1 MNRARFA
8 IALLPLLL
16 IHVAPVG
23 AGLEAAPSGQR
34 AGGPDWCNVYL
45 RWQAGSLGAEFDIA
59 DLVEQF
65 GGPHWYTVH
74 LQGQRAGYLRWQ
86 AMSVDT
92 GNGARLRVEE
102 CSKVA
107 FAIDGRA
114 QQIASRQVTDYDEN
128 LRVQRLELW
137 QNLMG
142 RISETTVVVDADK
155 LHIMVK
161 QPDGTHSREMP
172 RPDDFGSEILVTLAA
187 AAGEIGPGWQSV
199 FSAFDPY
206 IGQLD
211 TYTVSFVRQ
220 EETAE
225 GTMTLLHTRIK
236 KMGITVQTWLGP
248 DGAIVRQSLPEL
260 MGLEVTKATEEEAL
274 AKIAGPAFSSGISV
288 GIPPR
293 DPHKSDQVSLIASA
307 AAGSV
312 TDMIPA
318 SDRQQVI
325 ARPDG
330 SAEVI
335 TGLEPPPTQVTQL
348 PISDP
353 ELASYLEPNEI
364 TQSDSD
370 TIRKLA
376 HSVVGQERDA
386 WTCARALLD
395 WVHNNLKRVKSEP
408 RPISALEVLQ
418 QGEGDCSEHAVL
430 LAALAKAAGIPPRIV
445 IGLVYTNGAYS
456 YHEWNELYVGEWVQ
470 MDPSWGRYTIGAGHV
485 RLAGGPADREAML
498 NNNLA
503 AGRTIGTLFLKF
515 NPQQPQDSN

>member
-1 MNRARFA
+1 MNSARFA
-8 IALLPLLL
+8 IGLLPLLL
-16 IHVAPVG
+16 IHVAAVG
-23 AGLEAAPSGQR
+23 AGPEAAEAGQR
-34 AGGPDWCNVYL
+34 AGGPDWRNVYL

-59 DLVEQF
+59 DFVEQF
-65 GGPHWYTVH
+65 GGPHWYTVR

-86 AMSVDT
+86 ATQVGTED
-92 GNGARLRVEE
+92 GARLRVEE
-102 CSKVA
+102 CSKVG
-107 FAIDGRA
+107 FAIDERG
-114 QQIASRQVTDYDEN
+114 QQMASRQVTDYDEN
-128 LRVQRLELW
+128 LRLQRIELW

-142 RISETTVVVDADK
+142 RISETTVVVAADK
-155 LHIMVK
+155 LHIMVR
-161 QPDGTHSREMP
+161 QPDGTHSREIA
-172 RPDDFGSEILVTLAA
+172 RPDNLGSEVLVTLAA
-187 AAGEIGPGWQSV
+187 AAGEIRPGWQSV
-199 FSAFDPY
+199 FSGFDPY

-211 TYTVSFVRQ
+211 TYTVSFERQ
-220 EETAE
+220 EETEA
-225 GTMTLLHTRIK
+225 GTVTLLHTRME

-260 MGLEVTKATEEEAL
+260 MGLELVRATEEEAL
-274 AKIAGPAFSSGISV
+274 AEIVGPAFSSGISV
-288 GIPPR
+288 GIPSR
-293 DPHKSDQVSLIASA
+293 DPHKSDQVSLIAST

-325 ARPDG
+325 ARTDG

-335 TGLEPPPTQVTQL
+335 IGVQPAPTQVAQL

-376 HSVVGQERDA
+376 RSIVGQERDA

-408 RPISALEVLQ
+408 RPMSALEVLQ

-485 RLAGGPADREAML
+485 RLASGPADREAML
-498 NNNLA
+498 SNNLA
-503 AGRTIGTLFLKF
+503 AGRTIGTLFLRF
-515 NPQQPQDSN
+515 NPQQPENSN